1 MFSSRRRDAVY
12 GVRVSVAT
20 LAFVIAFSACAL
32 SAFAALDTEIVG
44 PRMMTITGPDGAPKT
59 IPDQAVAGQV
69 VVELKAGTTQ
79 AEFDALLVKLN
90 GSVLRAIPRFNQYV
104 VSLPDGTSVL
114 EGRAMWAA
122 EAGVKLCEPDRIMY
136 LMYTPDD
143 PLYPGQYQWERTAAP
158 AAWDVQ
164 QGSPTTVI
172 AIIDRGSDLDH
183 EDLAAKYWVNTDE
196 ALDGA
201 DTDNNG
207 FIDDINGWDF
217 YYDDNDTDAGP
228 APGDPYSPSGVS
240 HGIHCAGLA
249 AAASDNGIGVAGYDW
264 GAQVMPVRVF
274 PPDDGTSTSIINAG
288 IAYAIDN
295 GADIISMSIGGG
307 YSSAMDTPIAQA
319 HAAGVLV
326 VVSAGNETHVFTND
340 PSSWMSPVCNDGP
353 NLGVDNFVLGVGAT
367 DVNDVIASFTNRDAS
382 DYNFVDVMSPGVQTW
397 STYYY
402 DPSIPGLEEMYGPM
416 SGTSMAC
423 PIAAGL
429 CGLLVAHF
437 PTFSPDEIVT
447 QIRSTCDNIDDLNPL
462 EAGTLGSGRINGAG
476 AIGLD
481 VPPDPIGNLQAY
493 DTPLDEGGSITVTWT
508 VSRHDTV
515 DVVAYDLMRA
525 PEDIV
530 NPGLPGPMGLL
541 AVLPPGTSN
550 YTDTPVTDETNYW
563 YQVMTRDASN
573 SVPSTV
579 AGPAAARDDL
589 APEPITTIVAAD
601 TQADA
606 GGSIS
611 VSWYGYDYPDDL
623 QTYNIYRA
631 ETTFTNISAMT
642 PIAVVNGAAV
652 QNYMDA
658 TTADNTSYWYAVT
671 GVDDHDNEDPQVVT
685 AGPVVSNPNLS
696 FSYPPGL
703 SMMAIGAMPATADSR
718 KLADI
723 LGIQEGDG
731 TNLAW
736 YDAAN
741 PADPYIIYADNPLHP
756 AFDQAL
762 GRAWWLRTTNAL
774 LINISGQPAPPGDFE
789 VPVVAGWSQF
799 GNPFS
804 VPLDFSITQVTGIG
818 QGTPVSLQ
826 TSNEL
831 GFTRDYAW
839 GYDPFANSYVLISG
853 AAVDFATPT
862 LPAGRGVFFLAR
874 KPATLVLKRPVAVA
888 SVSKPARSA
897 FDGWK
902 LRIVAEADGV
912 ADVDN
917 YLGVTSQAAA
927 LNGIA
932 TPPRPDVDLDLYFVR
947 PAGEQMRW
955 ATDFV
960 TAADNRAT
968 WQMRVAC
975 SMAGAQVNLSWPDMS
990 SLPADC
996 RPILTDDATG
1006 RTIYLRTSTGYSYEA
1021 SADATERTFTLTL
1034 GSDAGTLAI
1043 TSLAVAGGDGGAQLA
1058 YTLSQDAAVDVAV
1071 LNIAGVV
1078 VRRVLAGRQQT
1089 AGPQQLIWDGRNAA
1103 GASAPA
1109 GVYLVRVQA
1118 RAADGQQISVVRT
1131 VQVSR

>member
-1 MFSSRRRDAVY
+1 MLSNRRRDAVY
-12 GVRVSVAT
+12 GARVSVAT
-20 LAFVIAFSACAL
+20 LAFVILFGACAL

-44 PRMMTITGPDGAPKT
+44 SRTMVVRAADGGMKT
-59 IPDQAVAGQV
+59 IPEEAAAGHLIVQ
-69 VVELKAGTTQ
+69 LQPGTTTAQ
-79 AEFDALLVKLN
+79 FNALLAKHGCSLV
-90 GSVLRAIPRFNQYV
+90 RAISPYQQFLI
-104 VSLPDGTSVL
+104 SLPDGMSIPDART
-114 EGRAMWAA
+114 AWAA
-122 EAGVKLCEPDRIMY
+122 EAGVLHAEPDY
-136 LMYTPDD
+136 VVYALYVPDD
-143 PLYPGQYQWERTAAP
+143 PRYSEQYQWDLTAAP
-158 AAWDVQ
+158 AAWNVQ
-164 QGSPTTVI
+164 QGMPSTII
-172 AIIDRGSDLDH
+172 AIVDSGVDLDH
-183 EDLAAKYWVNTDE
+183 EDLVAKYWVNSDE

-207 FIDDINGWDF
+207 FIDDTIGWDF
-217 YYDDNDTDAGP
+217 FDGDNNPDAGP
-228 APGDPYSPSGVS
+228 ATGESYVPGAVN
-240 HGIHCAGLA
+240 HGTHCSGLA

-264 GAQVMPVRVF
+264 GAQVMPVRSLGPEGWGF
-274 PPDDGTSTSIINAG
+274 TSSITSG
-288 IAYAIDN
+288 IVYAIDN
-295 GADIISMSIGGG
+295 GADVISLSVGGWF
-307 YSSAMDTPIAQA
+307 SSSYDSPIAAA
-319 HAAGVLV
+319 HAAGIV
-326 VVSAGNETHVFTND
+326 VVAAAGNETNVFTTD
-340 PSSWMSPVCNDGP
+340 PNTWVSPVCNDGP
-353 NLGVDNFVLGVGAT
+353 IVGVDNFVLGVGAT
-367 DVNDVIASFTNRDAS
+367 DVNDVIASFTNLDAS
-382 DYNFVDVMSPGVQTW
+382 GYNFVDVMAPGVQTV
-397 STYYY
+397 STYYQ
-402 DPSIPGLEEMYGPM
+402 DAALPGHADLYGPM

-423 PIAAGL
+423 PIVAGL

-437 PTFSPDEIVT
+437 PTFSPDEIIN
-447 QIRSTCDNIDDLNPL
+447 QIRSTCENIDALNPL
-462 EAGTLGSGRINGAG
+462 VAGTMGSGRINGAG

-481 VPPDPIGNLQAY
+481 VPPDPVGNLQAY

-508 VSRHDTV
+508 VSKHDTV
-515 DVVAYDLMRA
+515 DVVAYELMRA

-530 NPGLPGPMGLL
+530 NPGLPGPMALL
-541 AVLPPGTSN
+541 AVLPPGTSD
-550 YTDTPVTDETNYW
+550 YTDTPVVDETNFW
-563 YQVMTRDASN
+563 YQVITRDASN

-589 APEPITTIVAAD
+589 APEPVETIVAAD
-601 TQADA
+601 TQADN

-623 QTYNIYRA
+623 QTYNVYRA
-631 ETTFTNISAMT
+631 EATFTNVSAMT
-642 PIAVVNGAAV
+642 PIAVVTGAAV
-652 QNYMDA
+652 QNYTDA
-658 TTADNTSYWYAVT
+658 TTTDNTSYWYAVT

-703 SMMAIGAMPATADSR
+703 SMMAIGATPGTSDSR

-723 LGIQEGDG
+723 LGIQDGDG

-736 YDAAN
+736 YDSAN
-741 PADPYIIYADNPLHP
+741 PADPYVIYATNPLHP
-756 AFDQAL
+756 AFDQVL
-762 GRAWWLRTTNAL
+762 GRAWWLRTTDPV
-774 LINISGQPAPPGDFE
+774 LINISGQPAPPGSFE
-789 VPVVAGWSQF
+789 IPVVAGWSQF
-799 GNPFS
+799 GNPYS
-804 VPLDFSITQVTGIG
+804 VPLDFSITEVTGIG

-853 AAVDFATPT
+853 ADVDFATPT

-874 KPATLVLKRPVAVA
+874 KPATLVLQRPIAAAAVA
-888 SVSKPARSA
+888 KSERVA

-902 LRIVAEADGV
+902 LRVVAEADGV

-917 YLGVTSQAAA
+917 YLGVSSQAAD

-947 PAGEQMRW
+947 PASDQMRW

-960 TAADNRAT
+960 TAADTRSE

-975 SMAGAQVNLSWPDMS
+975 SMPGAKVNLSWPDMS

-996 RPILTDDATG
+996 RPVLTDDATG
-1006 RTIYLRTSTGYSYEA
+1006 RSVYLRTSTGYSYEA

-1034 GSDAGTLAI
+1034 GSDAGALAI
-1043 TSLAVAGGDGGAQLA
+1043 TSLAVAGGGGGAQLA

-1078 VRRVLAGRQQT
+1078 VRQVLAGRQQA
-1089 AGPQQLIWDGRNAA
+1089 AGPQQLVWDGRNAS

-1118 RAADGQQISVVRT
+1118 RADSGQQVSVVRT
-1131 VQVSR
+1131 VQVAR

>member
-1 MFSSRRRDAVY
+1 MLSNRRHDAVY

-20 LAFVIAFSACAL
+20 LAFVLVFSACAL
-32 SAFAALDTEIVG
+32 SAFATLDTEIVG
-44 PRMMTITGPDGAPKT
+44 PRTMVVRAADGGMKT
-59 IPDQAVAGQV
+59 IPEEAASGQLIVQLQPDTTAAQFQALLDKHGCSVIRTISPYRQYLISLPAGMSIPNAQAAWSAEAQV
-69 VVELKAGTTQ
+69 FQ
-79 AEFDALLVKLN
+79 AEPDYLVYAL
-90 GSVLRAIPRFNQYV
+90 YV
-104 VSLPDGTSVL
+104 
-114 EGRAMWAA
+114 
-122 EAGVKLCEPDRIMY
+122 
-136 LMYTPDD
+136 PDD
-143 PLYPGQYQWERTAAP
+143 PRYSEQYQWDRTSAP

-164 QGSPTTVI
+164 QGSPTTTI
-172 AIIDRGSDLDH
+172 AIVDSGVDLDH
-183 EDLAAKYWVNTDE
+183 EDLVAKYWVNTDE
-196 ALDGA
+196 AVDGA

-207 FIDDINGWDF
+207 YIDDTIGWDF
-217 YYDDNDTDAGP
+217 FDGDNNPDAGP
-228 APGDPYSPSGVS
+228 ASGESYMVS
-240 HGIHCAGLA
+240 AVNHGTHCSGLA

-264 GAQVMPVRVF
+264 GAQIMPVRVLGPEGWGF
-274 PPDDGTSTSIINAG
+274 TSSITSG
-288 IAYAIDN
+288 IVYAINN
-295 GADIISMSIGGG
+295 GADVISLSVGGW
-307 YSSAMDTPIAQA
+307 YSSTYDSPIAAA
-319 HAAGVLV
+319 HAAGIIV
-326 VVSAGNETHVFTND
+326 VAAAGNETNVFTND
-340 PSSWMSPVCNDGP
+340 QNTWSSPVCNDGP

-382 DYNFVDVMSPGVQTW
+382 DYDFVDVMAPGVNTV
-397 STYYY
+397 STYYQ
-402 DPSIPGLEEMYGPM
+402 DDALAGHADLYGPM

-423 PIAAGL
+423 PITAGL

-437 PTFSPDEIVT
+437 PTFTPDEIIT
-447 QIRSTCDNIDDLNPL
+447 QIRSTCDNIDDVNPM

-481 VPPDPIGNLQAY
+481 VPPEPASNVQAY

-508 VSRHDTV
+508 VSKQDTV

-530 NPGLPGPMGLL
+530 NPGLPGPMALL
-541 AVLPPGTSN
+541 AVLPPGTSD
-550 YTDTPVTDETNYW
+550 YTDTPVVDETNFW
-563 YQVMTRDASN
+563 YQVITRDASN

-589 APEPITTIVAAD
+589 APEPVATIVAAD

-623 QTYNIYRA
+623 QIYNVYRA
-631 ETTFTNISAMT
+631 EATFTNVSAMT

-652 QNYMDA
+652 QNYTDN
-658 TTADNTSYWYAVT
+658 TTTDNTSYWYAVT

-685 AGPVVSNPNLS
+685 AGPVVSNPNMS

-703 SMMAIGAMPATADSR
+703 SMMAIGATPATADSR
-718 KLADI
+718 KLSDI
-723 LGIQEGDG
+723 LGIQPGDG

-736 YDAAN
+736 YDPAN
-741 PADPYIIYADNPLHP
+741 PADPYIIYADDPLNP

-762 GRAWWLRTTNAL
+762 GHAWWLRTTNSV
-774 LINISGQPAPPGDFE
+774 LINISGQPAPAGNFE
-789 VPVVAGWSQF
+789 LPVVSGWSQF

-804 VPLDFSITQVTGIG
+804 NALDFSITQVTGIG

-853 AAVDFATPT
+853 ADVDFATPT
-862 LPAGRGVFFLAR
+862 LGAGRGVFFLAR
-874 KPATLVLKRPVAVA
+874 KPATLVLQRPIGAAAVA
-888 SVSKPARSA
+888 KSEREA

-917 YLGVTSQAAA
+917 YLGVTSQAAE

-947 PAGEQMRW
+947 PTGEQMRW
-955 ATDFV
+955 ATDFI
-960 TAADNRAT
+960 TAADTRSK

-975 SMAGAQVNLSWPDMS
+975 SMAGAQVKLSWPDMS
-990 SLPADC
+990 SLPTDC

-1006 RTIYLRTSTGYSYEA
+1006 RSIYLRTSTGYSYEA

-1034 GSDAGTLAI
+1034 GSDAGALAI
-1043 TSLAVAGGDGGAQLA
+1043 TSLAVAGAGGGAQLA
-1058 YTLSQDAAVDVAV
+1058 YTLSQDAAVDVEV

-1089 AGPQQLIWDGRNAA
+1089 AGPQQLVWDGRNAS

-1118 RAADGQQISVVRT
+1118 RAASGQQVSVVRT
-1131 VQVSR
+1131 VQVAR